1 MLWQGSRR
9 SIEPIYRL
17 CCGRLDCSRVRSKLR
32 LCCQLLPVR
41 EVLLL
46 QVPHGPRGMGSILW
60 VKAGK
65 ERLLL

>member
-1 MLWQGSRR
+1 
-9 SIEPIYRL
+9 
-17 CCGRLDCSRVRSKLR
+17 LDCSRVRSKLR